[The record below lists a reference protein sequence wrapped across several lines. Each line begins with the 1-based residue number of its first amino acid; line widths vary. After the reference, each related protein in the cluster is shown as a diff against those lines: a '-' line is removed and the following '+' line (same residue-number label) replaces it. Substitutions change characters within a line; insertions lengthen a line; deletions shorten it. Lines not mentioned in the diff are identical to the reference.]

1 MESNRAD
8 CNYTDYSI
16 TAGEG
21 IPHVKTM
28 FLAVRHRKRQ
38 TQMAGLRRETCPLA
52 SN

>member
-1 MESNRAD
+1 MESSRAD

-28 FLAVRHRKRQ
+28 FLAVRHRKKTPKWQ
-38 TQMAGLRRETCPLA
+38 V
-52 SN
+52 

>member
-16 TAGEG
+16 TAREG
-21 IPHVKTM
+21 IPYVKTM
-28 FLAVRHRKRQ
+28 FLALRHRKRQ
-38 TQMAGLRRETCPLA
+38 TQMAGLRRETCSPA